1 MRLTLSSLDLAY
13 IYIPSEIGQLV
24 GHYEFHLIDPTKSES
39 SSVGWESRAR
49 YRHIAKI
56 SLFSFFSS
64 HLISSPSSSHT
75 LYLSFIFCG
84 FYIYS
89 RLTRARVVCLLFDG
103 WWFFLSRSSPLNNV
117 FVFPSTS
124 ASRRLTALFSW
135 IEVFWMLF
143 STFFV
148 CVFLALIH
156 KQISSA
162 LELSALATNVAVHP
176 RTHLTIMSD
185 LLGLYIF
192 LHLSVSGDFF
202 VWNLNSFK
210 RSALCA
216 FIQKKLFFRFTRLPA
231 SAIRLSYRR
240 LACEMRKTH
249 THFFLSCCVSLV
261 GTISEKKNRISSTGR
276 TSIGFEHTR
285 SWKKREKKV

>member
-1 MRLTLSSLDLAY
+1 M
-13 IYIPSEIGQLV
+13 
-24 GHYEFHLIDPTKSES
+24 
-39 SSVGWESRAR
+39 
-49 YRHIAKI
+49 
-56 SLFSFFSS
+56 
-64 HLISSPSSSHT
+64 
-75 LYLSFIFCG
+75 
-84 FYIYS
+84 
-89 RLTRARVVCLLFDG
+89 CLLFDG

-192 LHLSVSGDFF
+192 FFIFLSVVIFLCEIWIHSSAQLCAPSFRKK
-202 VWNLNSFK
+202 NSFPFYTIASLRDPAQLPSPCLRNEK
-210 RSALCA
+210 NSHTFFPFLLCVSCWHNQWEEKSNLIDWSHVDWLWA
-216 FIQKKLFFRFTRLPA
+216 HKKL
-231 SAIRLSYRR
+231 
-240 LACEMRKTH
+240 
-249 THFFLSCCVSLV
+249 
-261 GTISEKKNRISSTGR
+261 EKKSKKSVNSLTLFAVYTKESDPLAQRSHSNK
-276 TSIGFEHTR
+276 SI
-285 SWKKREKKV
+285 KRR